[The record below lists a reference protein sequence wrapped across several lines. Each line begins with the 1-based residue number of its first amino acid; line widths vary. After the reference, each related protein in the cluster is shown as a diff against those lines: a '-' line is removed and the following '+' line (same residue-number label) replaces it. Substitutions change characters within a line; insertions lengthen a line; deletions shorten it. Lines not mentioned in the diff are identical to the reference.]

1 MIFMTE
7 AQTYLLST
15 TGYSLPL
22 SEREHHDRVH
32 RLWAAATGLFCL
44 GILIATMTYPMWHR

>member
-1 MIFMTE
+1 MTE
-7 AQTYLLST
+7 AQTYLLAT

-32 RLWAAATGLFCL
+32 RLWAAATGFFCL
-44 GILIATMTYPMWHR
+44 GLLIATMTYPMWHR